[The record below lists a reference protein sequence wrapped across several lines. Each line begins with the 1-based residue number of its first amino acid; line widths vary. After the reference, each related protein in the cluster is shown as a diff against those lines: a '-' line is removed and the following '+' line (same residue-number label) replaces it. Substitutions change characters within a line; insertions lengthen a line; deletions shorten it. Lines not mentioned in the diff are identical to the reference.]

1 MIRATS
7 LAGDFAEKYRAYLPR
22 ILNYMRLRVGDEA
35 LAQDL
40 TATTFERA
48 FAGFDTLRSEEAFG
62 GWIFT
67 IARNVVAQH
76 YRDRREEVSLDAL
89 INLVDPAPSP
99 EGQVMD
105 ALELR
110 EILAGLQTLSERDQE
125 IIRLKFAGGLKNR
138 EIAPIMGLSESHVA
152 VILYRA
158 LGKLRTWLTIEAQMK

>member
-1 MIRATS
+1 M
-7 LAGDFAEKYRAYLPR
+7 AGNRDFAEKYRAYLPR

-48 FAGFDTLRSEEAFG
+48 FAGIDSLRSEGAFG

-76 YRDRREEVSLDAL
+76 YRDRRETVLLDKL
-89 INLVDPAPSP
+89 GEMVDPAPSP
-99 EGQVMD
+99 EGRAMS
-105 ALELR
+105 AAELR
-110 EILAGLQTLSERDQE
+110 EILAGLQMLSERERE
-125 IIRLKFAGGLKNR
+125 IIRLKFIGELKNR

-158 LGKLRTWLTIEAQMK
+158 LRKLRRRLAVEVDHE

>member
-1 MIRATS
+1 M
-7 LAGDFAEKYRAYLPR
+7 AGNGGFAEKYRAYLPR

-48 FAGFDTLRSEEAFG
+48 FAGIDSLRSEEAFG

-76 YRDRREEVSLDAL
+76 YRDHREATSLDNVADML
-89 INLVDPAPSP
+89 DPAPSP
-99 EGQVMD
+99 EGRAIEAV
-105 ALELR
+105 ELQ
-110 EILAGLQTLSERDQE
+110 EILAGLRILSERERE
-125 IIRLKFAGGLKNR
+125 IIRLKFIGGLKNR
-138 EIAPIMGLSESHVA
+138 EIAPLMGLSESNVA

-158 LGKLRTWLTIEAQMK
+158 LGKLRRAVISDQ